1 MQSHEMELI
10 GATRVNSH
18 GGSLRVV
25 AQKAG
30 GASKVSS
37 SVSELVELEK
47 KMGLDKAKTYRE
59 FGNRIEVLKAEL
71 SSLLGRKKAQGRTIA
86 AFGAPA
92 KATTL
97 MYHFCIGE
105 NIIDFIVDDSPLKQG
120 LYSPGMHIPV
130 MPSKA
135 IYDKKP
141 DDIVILAWNFAVP
154 IMEKHKAFLETGGKF
169 IVPLPNVEIY

>member
-1 MQSHEMELI
+1 
-10 GATRVNSH
+10 
-18 GGSLRVV
+18 
-25 AQKAG
+25 
-30 GASKVSS
+30 
-37 SVSELVELEK
+37 
-47 KMGLDKAKTYRE
+47 MGLDKAETYRD

-71 SSLLGRKKAQGRTIA
+71 SSLLRRKKAEGRTIA

-105 NIIDFIVDDSPLKQG
+105 DIIDFIVDDSPLKQG

-130 MPSKA
+130 VPSKA
-135 IYDKKP
+135 IYDKNP

-154 IMEKHKAFLETGGKF
+154 IMEKHKAFKETGGTF